1 MKRSKLPKFLQ
12 DKQCCVNMQNDDDKC
27 FIWCVLRALH
37 PVKSHKERISD
48 LKEYISEF
56 DTSMLTFL

>member
-27 FIWCVLRALH
+27 FLWCVLRALH
-37 PVKSHKERISD
+37 PINRNKDRISD
-48 LKEYISEF
+48 LKEYISDF
-56 DTSMLTFL
+56 ATSMLTF